1 MANSQGDNIPLT
13 PHRPALRERLFF
25 FSSGIITSVPLTLF
39 VNGFA
44 NYLLITIPVF
54 HATLFSVVVFAP
66 FIEEFA
72 KAFPLFYR
80 HGETE
85 KSIFNLGFLVGSG
98 FGVAE
103 FFIYVFELGASIFVR
118 LPLIFFHAA
127 TTSITAY
134 GLTQKQPALFYFV
147 AVIFH
152 FLNNGFAL
160 FDELWFLR
168 GTAVAATYF
177 LSWHFYTKNSERI
190 VD

>member
-1 MANSQGDNIPLT
+1 MANSQGGRIT
-13 PHRPALRERLFF
+13 IIPHRPTLRERFFF

-39 VNGFA
+39 INGFA
-44 NYLLITIPVF
+44 NYLLIIVPVF
-54 HATLFSVVVFAP
+54 YATLFSVVVFAP

-98 FGVAE
+98 FGISE
-103 FFIYVFELGASIFVR
+103 FFIYVFELGAPVFVR
-118 LPLIFFHAA
+118 LPLVFFHAA

-134 GLTQKQPALFYFV
+134 GLTQKRPTLFYFV
-147 AVIFH
+147 AVILH
-152 FLNNGFAL
+152 FLNNGFAML
-160 FDELWFLR
+160 DELWFLR

-177 LSWHFYTKNSERI
+177 LSWHFYNKTSERI